1 MKILAVIFII
11 SGVFFFFTA
20 TLGLLRFP
28 DFYSRM
34 QATGKGDTLGAFL
47 SFTGLALYNLADG
60 FSLEAVL
67 VSIKIM
73 LIAVF
78 IFIANPTATHAIT
91 KAGLDCGVEPWT
103 KEKSEV
109 KSQKS
114 GAKKEESL

>member
-1 MKILAVIFII
+1 MKILAIIFII

-47 SFTGLALYNLADG
+47 SLTGLALYNLADG
-60 FSLEAVL
+60 FSLSVVL

-91 KAGLDCGVEPWT
+91 RAGIDCGVEPWT
-103 KEKSEV
+103 KEEFGVQSSEF
-109 KSQKS
+109 
-114 GAKKEESL
+114 GAKKEESR

>member
-1 MKILAVIFII
+1 MKILAIIFII

-47 SFTGLALYNLADG
+47 ALTGLALYNLADG
-60 FSLEAVL
+60 FSPAAVL

-73 LIAVF
+73 LIAAF
-78 IFIANPTATHAIT
+78 MFIANPTATHAIT
-91 KAGLDCGVEPWT
+91 RAGLDCGVEPWT
-103 KEKSEV
+103 KEKSGVRSLE
-109 KSQKS
+109 S
-114 GAKKEESL
+114 GKEESR

>member
-1 MKILAVIFII
+1 MKILAIIFIV

-47 SFTGLALYNLADG
+47 SLIGLALYNLGDG
-60 FSLEAVL
+60 FSLAAIL

-103 KEKSEV
+103 K
-109 KSQKS
+109 
-114 GAKKEESL
+114 KEESR